1 MLPPGS
7 LPCGPRSAVGKARS
21 PKAALRLH
29 MSDTPT
35 LGRGQQGPW
44 GSERK
49 RQRHPAACPLSSP
62 QVGDCRALSPRLP
75 PLHPGRRSL
84 GAPVLSA
91 RLLGALQ
98 DGAGGWLGPGGGG
111 VDAAK
116 AGPPCVFRTTQTHG
130 SWFCTIWFDFFS
142 KPART

>member
-7 LPCGPRSAVGKARS
+7 LPYGHRSAVGKARS

-29 MSDTPT
+29 MSDTPA

-62 QVGDCRALSPRLP
+62 QVGDCRALSPKLP

-84 GAPVLSA
+84 RAAVLSA
-91 RLLGALQ
+91 RLPGALQ
-98 DGAGGWLGPGGGG
+98 GWGRGL
-111 VDAAK
+111 
-116 AGPPCVFRTTQTHG
+116 AGPWGWGC
-130 SWFCTIWFDFFS
+130 
-142 KPART
+142 